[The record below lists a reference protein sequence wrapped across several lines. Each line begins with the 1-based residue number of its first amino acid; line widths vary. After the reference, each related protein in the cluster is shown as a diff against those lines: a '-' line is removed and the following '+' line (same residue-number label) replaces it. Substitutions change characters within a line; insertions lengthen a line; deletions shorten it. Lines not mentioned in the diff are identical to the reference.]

1 MKLEA
6 EDGFGLINRARV
18 CSSEV
23 PGLAQPLEELWWCLG
38 RVKKVAVI
46 FSAQMVPLGHRA
58 LVSDDSVL

>member
-6 EDGFGLINRARV
+6 EDGFGLINQARV

-23 PGLAQPLEELWWCLG
+23 PGLAQPLEELWWCLV

-46 FSAQMVPLGHRA
+46 FSAQTVPLGHRA
-58 LVSDDSVL
+58 LESDDSVL

>member
-6 EDGFGLINRARV
+6 ADGFGLINRARV

-46 FSAQMVPLGHRA
+46 FC
-58 LVSDDSVL
+58 SDGPARTQGTSV